1 MVEDILK
8 AAKIYFSYVIEHQI
22 NTLSEDSLKSVQKIL
37 DSGFEKIAMKNVVLF
52 SDYKRN
58 PKKRIEGAIVVHEEV
73 AYILF
78 MATNSKLDWITNLIF
93 FKKSIPYNNVRNRKI
108 KVHSGYMKRYTLN
121 SVRTSILL
129 WLAKHEEIKKVVV
142 TGYSMGGGLSP
153 ICAVDVAYNFPDKKV
168 YCYAFAGPRVGN
180 EAFIK
185 SVEKRVEAI
194 HFSYGNDIV
203 TKVPP
208 KKLGFSHITNQ
219 VHYGPRKKWWK
230 LSIKAHYPH
239 NLLLPILEEKD

>member
-1 MVEDILK
+1 MDENILK

-22 NTLSEDSLKSVQKIL
+22 DTLTEDSLKSVQKIIN
-37 DSGFEKIAMKNVVLF
+37 SGFEKTAIEDIVLF

-58 PKKRIEGAIVVHEEV
+58 PKKRIEGAIVVYEGK

-78 MATNSKLDWITNLIF
+78 MATNSKLDWVTNLIF
-93 FKKSIPYNNVRNRKI
+93 FKKTIPYNNVRNRKI

-129 WLAKHEEIKKVVV
+129 WLAEHKEIKEVVV
-142 TGYSMGGGLSP
+142 AGYSMGGGLSP

-208 KKLGFSHITNQ
+208 KCFGFRHLTNQ
-219 VHYGPRKKWWK
+219 VHYGPEKKWWK
-230 LSIKAHYPH
+230 LSIKEHYPH
-239 NLLLPILEEKD
+239 NLLLPLLED